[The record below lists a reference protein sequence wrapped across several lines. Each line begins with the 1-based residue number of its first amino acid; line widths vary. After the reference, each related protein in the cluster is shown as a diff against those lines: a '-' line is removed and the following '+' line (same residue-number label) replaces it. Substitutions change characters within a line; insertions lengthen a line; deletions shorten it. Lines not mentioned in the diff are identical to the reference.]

1 MESIEQ
7 MIVRLCPEGV
17 EYKSFSEIGSYIRGI
32 TYNKAQENNTGDGE
46 GWKVFRANNITLSS
60 NTLNYDDVKVVQ
72 KSVKVKESQMLKEH
86 DILICAGSGSKDH
99 IGKVAYINEN
109 MEYTFGGF
117 MGVLRANEDLVLSR
131 YLFHVLTSKIF
142 KDYLSETLNS
152 STINNL
158 NSQIMN
164 DFEFPLPPLCIQERL
179 VEVLDKM
186 TTLTA
191 ELEAELEARKQQYE
205 YYRNKLL
212 TFNEIGGGIRQVT
225 WMKINEIGTIY
236 RGIAYSKKDFTETG
250 TPCIH
255 YGQIYTRYGTFA
267 NKTFTYVSEELANGK
282 RLAKKGDLVMAV
294 TSENMED
301 VGKCLAWLGEDDI
314 LVSNHACFIRHS
326 LNPKYLAY
334 FLQTSYFFNYKK
346 KISKGVKVIDLDL
359 NMFGDMLIPV
369 PSMEEQERIVS
380 ILDRFEALTTD
391 LQIGLPAEIE
401 ARRQQYEYYRNKLL
415 TFDQAV

>member
-1 MESIEQ
+1 MESLEQ
-7 MIVRLCPEGV
+7 MINRLCPQGV
-17 EYKSFSEIGSYIRGI
+17 KYEKLGDICEIRRGVRVVKKQLSDSDGYPVYQNSL
-32 TYNKAQENNTGDGE
+32 TSLGMYQSNNRKAGTTF
-46 GWKVFRANNITLSS
+46 V
-60 NTLNYDDVKVVQ
+60 
-72 KSVKVKESQMLKEH
+72 
-86 DILICAGSGSKDH
+86 ICAGAAGE
-99 IGKVAYINEN
+99 IGYCNTEFWAADDCSTVESD
-109 MEYTFGGF
+109 
-117 MGVLRANEDLVLSR
+117 VLNDRFIYFYLMTQQNKLKSQVRKASVPRLSR
-131 YLFHVLTSKIF
+131 DAIES
-142 KDYLSETLNS
+142 LS
-152 STINNL
+152 IP
-158 NSQIMN
+158 
-164 DFEFPLPPLCIQERL
+164 FPPMEIQNRI

-191 ELEAELEARKQQYE
+191 ELEAELEARKRQYE

-415 TFDQAV
+415 TFDQAA

>member
-7 MIVRLCPEGV
+7 MIKRLCPKGV
-17 EYKSFSEIGSYIRGI
+17 EYVKL
-32 TYNKAQENNTGDGE
+32 GDCLKYE
-46 GWKVFRANNITLSS
+46 QPTKYQVSS
-60 NTLNYDDVKVVQ
+60 
-72 KSVKVKESQMLKEH
+72 
-86 DILICAGSGSKDH
+86 
-99 IGKVAYINEN
+99 
-109 MEYTFGGF
+109 
-117 MGVLRANEDLVLSR
+117 
-131 YLFHVLTSKIF
+131 
-142 KDYLSETLNS
+142 KDYLNDGIPVLTAGQTFILGYTDEISGIYLASKDKPVIIFDDFTTSFHWVDFNFKVKSSAIKLLTPCCDCINFRYIYYAMKCIKYDTLEHSRQWISNY
-152 STINNL
+152 
-158 NSQIMN
+158 SQILI
-164 DFEFPLPPLCIQERL
+164 PLPPLEIQSRI

-191 ELEAELEARKQQYE
+191 ELTAELEARKQQYE

-212 TFNEIGGGIRQVT
+212 TFSEFGGGNRQVA
-225 WMKINEIGTIY
+225 WKKISEIGTIY
-236 RGIAYSKKDFTETG
+236 RGIACSKKDFTETG

-334 FLQTSYFFNYKK
+334 FLQTSYFFHYKM

-369 PSMEEQERIVS
+369 PSMEEQSRIVS

-391 LQIGLPAEIE
+391 LQSGLPAEIE